1 MSSPAARAE
10 IEVTEPPQDRMKRAA
25 AKRAVEEVGDGM
37 VIGLGSGSTAAFALE
52 GLAERVAGG
61 LRVLGIPTSDA
72 TAALARRLGIPLT
85 DFDRD
90 RRIDLTIDGADQV
103 ERGTLYLIKGLGGAL
118 LREKIVAAAS
128 ARLIVAV
135 DESKL
140 VDRLGGRTALPVEIV
155 TFGWQTT
162 IDRLTA
168 LGCAPRLRGAGGR
181 PFTTDGGNYI
191 ADCAIPEISDP
202 VALEARL
209 VSVLGVVETGLFIGL
224 ASTIV
229 VGRPAGIEIIER

>member
-1 MSSPAARAE
+1 VTDSP
-10 IEVTEPPQDRMKRAA
+10 PDRMKRAA

-52 GLAERVAGG
+52 GLAERIAGG
-61 LRVLGIPTSDA
+61 LRILGIPTSDA
-72 TAALARRLGIPLT
+72 TAALARRLGVPLT
-85 DFDRD
+85 DFDRH

-103 ERGTLYLIKGLGGAL
+103 ERGTLHLIKGLGGAL

-155 TFGWQTT
+155 TFGRQTT

-168 LGCAPRLRGAGGR
+168 LGCAPTLRRTSGQ

-191 ADCAIPEISDP
+191 ADCAFPAIPDA

-209 VSVLGVVETGLFIGL
+209 ASVVGVVESGLFIGL

-229 VGRPAGIEIIER
+229 VGRPAGVEIIER

>member
-1 MSSPAARAE
+1 
-10 IEVTEPPQDRMKRAA
+10 MKRAA
-25 AKRAVEEVGDGM
+25 ALRAVAEVVDGM
-37 VIGLGSGSTAAFALE
+37 VVGLGSGSTAAFALE

-61 LRVLGIPTSDA
+61 LRIVGIPTSEA
-72 TAALARRLGIPLT
+72 TAALARRLGIPLAS
-85 DFDRD
+85 FDAH

-103 ERGTLYLIKGLGGAL
+103 ERGTLHLIKGLGGAL

-155 TFGWQTT
+155 PFGWQTT
-162 IDRLTA
+162 LDRLTA
-168 LGCAPRLRGAGGR
+168 LGCAPQLRQAGSR

-191 ADCAIPEISDP
+191 ADCAPREIPDP
-202 VALEARL
+202 AALEARL
-209 VSVLGVVETGLFIGL
+209 SAVVGVVETGLFLGL
-224 ASTIV
+224 ASTIM
-229 VGRPAGIEIIER
+229 VGRPAGVEIIER

>member
-1 MSSPAARAE
+1 VTDSP
-10 IEVTEPPQDRMKRAA
+10 PDRMKRAA

-52 GLAERVAGG
+52 GLAERIAGG
-61 LRVLGIPTSDA
+61 LRILGIPTSDA
-72 TAALARRLGIPLT
+72 TAALARRLGVPLT
-85 DFDRD
+85 DFDRH

-103 ERGTLYLIKGLGGAL
+103 ERGTLHLIKGLGGAL

-155 TFGWQTT
+155 TFGRQTT

-168 LGCAPRLRGAGGR
+168 LGCAPTLRRTSGQ

-191 ADCAIPEISDP
+191 ADCAFPAIPDA

-209 VSVLGVVETGLFIGL
+209 ASVVGVVESGLFIGL

-229 VGRPAGIEIIER
+229 VGRPTGVEIIER

>member
-1 MSSPAARAE
+1 VTDSPQ
-10 IEVTEPPQDRMKRAA
+10 TLMKRAA
-25 AKRAVEEVGDGM
+25 ALRAVAEVGDGM
-37 VIGLGSGSTAAFALE
+37 VVGLGSGSTVAFALE

-61 LRVLGIPTSDA
+61 LRIVGIPTSDA
-72 TAALARRLGIPLT
+72 TAVLARRLGIPLAG
-85 DFDRD
+85 FDER

-103 ERGTLYLIKGLGGAL
+103 ERGTLHLIKGLGGAL

-168 LGCAPRLRGAGGR
+168 LGCAPRLRVADGR

-191 ADCAIPEISDP
+191 ADCAFPEIPDP

-209 VSVLGVVETGLFIGL
+209 ASVVGVVESGLFIGL

-229 VGRPAGIEIIER
+229 VGRPAGVEIIER